1 MVKQPEA
8 FTNEQVNDDKYVDDA
23 VIATNSSNAKQDSV
37 IIEDIDVRP
46 NDHKVLEILS
56 EDRSRY
62 TFRGLMRKL
71 GMHQESLSR
80 SLHRL
85 DELGLIQ
92 KSQLGYKLSRKGE
105 FLAKGNVGNSK
116 VAYVPLLQTY
126 IPTNVNADSIVD
138 TLAGRWFKN
147 LRWLGMVES
156 EMGSMLRWT
165 SEDGSFQLN
174 LRIVG
179 NYVIIETNAGNDKPK
194 VEAMVCAYR
203 IFEHVSKLY
212 SNSYGNMLSYTFAN
226 DNIAN

>member
-8 FTNEQVNDDKYVDDA
+8 FTNEQGNDETYVDDA
-23 VIATNSSNAKQDSV
+23 IINSSNAKQDSV
-37 IIEDIDVRP
+37 IIEDVDVRP
-46 NDHKVLEILS
+46 NDNKVLEILS

-105 FLAKGNVGNSK
+105 FLTKGNVGNSK
-116 VAYVPLLQTY
+116 VAYMPLLQTY
-126 IPTNVNADSIVD
+126 IPTNINADSIVG

-147 LRWLGMVES
+147 LRWLGMVED

-179 NYVIIETNAGNDKPK
+179 NCIIIETNANDNDKSK

-212 SNSYGNMLSYTFAN
+212 SNQSGNVLSYTFAN
-226 DNIAN
+226 KNIAN